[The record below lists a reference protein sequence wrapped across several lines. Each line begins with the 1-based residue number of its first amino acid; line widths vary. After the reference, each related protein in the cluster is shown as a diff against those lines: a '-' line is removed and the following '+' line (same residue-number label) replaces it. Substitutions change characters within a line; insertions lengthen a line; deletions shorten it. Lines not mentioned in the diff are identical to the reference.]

1 MDHVSDKDQ
10 QIKDLKIQL
19 QKEQDTGKILVKDN
33 VEMKS
38 KINTQEMILKQ
49 KEQEEM
55 ERKNELNEIEKEIV
69 KIKK

>member
-55 ERKNELNEIEKEIV
+55 ERKNELNEIKKEIV

>member
-19 QKEQDTGKILVKDN
+19 QKEKHIRKILVKDN

-55 ERKNELNEIEKEIV
+55 ERKNELNEIKKEIV